1 MMRNKVEEFGDWK
14 KAVKA
19 KMNDI
24 KNIRIVYEVVMFLS
38 GEQTSYTI
46 NQNDMRNII
55 RAKVGWYWW
64 NMNLKIKNNMLL
76 TNLKVIH
83 YFFIFI
89 SYSYFFSCMIK
100 PSFGETYLLFLFT
113 YVRAYWHDILY
124 LYIINANIIVALLDL
139 PFAQCTNTLCFDSKT
154 F

>member
-38 GEQTSYTI
+38 GEQTSNTI

-55 RAKVGWYWW
+55 RAKVG
-64 NMNLKIKNNMLL
+64 
-76 TNLKVIH
+76 
-83 YFFIFI
+83 
-89 SYSYFFSCMIK
+89 
-100 PSFGETYLLFLFT
+100 
-113 YVRAYWHDILY
+113 
-124 LYIINANIIVALLDL
+124 
-139 PFAQCTNTLCFDSKT
+139 
-154 F
+154 